1 MTAWTDRL
9 LEIDLSARTSRIM
22 PVTAA
27 IKHDF
32 IGGKG
37 YGARLMVDRVPPGT
51 DPFSDENP
59 IMFLTGPLTG
69 TPAPAMRGCIVTRSP
84 LTGLFLDSY
93 FGGSL
98 SPEIKYAGYDG
109 IIIRGRAEY
118 PSYIW
123 IHDGT
128 VEIRDARPI
137 WGTDTLEANRRIKQE
152 LTDETVKIATIG
164 PAGENRVLFSLVC
177 CEYNRQA
184 GRGGAGAVMG
194 SKNLKALA
202 VKGTGIVRVHD
213 PEGFEQA
220 CASALKELRQS
231 PDVEALRFGGTATS
245 VEFASE
251 AGLLPN
257 RNYQNGTFEKAA
269 DISEKGQSRHLWLGS
284 SACMGCPI
292 YCSKIGAVRT
302 GKFKGFVT
310 DIIEYESAALLGAN
324 LDISDIR
331 AVAHLTKLCDRYGI
345 DSMSCGNLIG
355 FAMEACDKN
364 LIQAPDGID
373 LTFGNVAAAEY
384 LIHAIAL
391 KQNELGILLSK
402 GVEQA
407 AREIGPESR
416 EFAVHVKRLESPA
429 WGPRGVSGMGLAY
442 MTADRGGCHQR
453 GFTVSYEL
461 AGEYHGTPVDP
472 LSPENKARMVMELQN
487 YSAGTDTLVK
497 CDFGSFG
504 IADTTYARLLSTA
517 TGKAFDPSDLRL
529 TGERIWN
536 LVRKFNLENGT
547 SGRQDTLP
555 PRFVREPLP
564 DGPAKGHRIS
574 QADMDRMKQEYYR
587 LRGWTSDGV
596 PMEQTLSRLGLTT
609 KKTGS

>member
-27 IKHDF
+27 MKHGF

-37 YGARLMVDRVPPGT
+37 YGARLMVDRAPPGT

-109 IIIRGRAEY
+109 IIITGRAEY

-137 WGTDTLEANRRIKQE
+137 WGTDTLEANRLIKQE
-152 LTDETVKIATIG
+152 LADETVKIATIG

-220 CASALKELRQS
+220 CASALMELRQS

-269 DISEKGQSRHLWLGS
+269 ALSEKGQSRHLWLGS

-355 FAMEACDKN
+355 FAMEACDRQ
-364 LIQAPDGID
+364 LIKAPDGID

-391 KQNELGILLSK
+391 KQNDLGILLSK

-442 MTADRGGCHQR
+442 MTGDRGGCHQR

-461 AGEYHGTPVDP
+461 AGEYQGTPIDP

-504 IADTTYARLLSTA
+504 IADTTYARMLSTA
-517 TGKAFDPSDLRL
+517 TGRAFDPSDLRL
-529 TGERIWN
+529 AGERIWN

-555 PRFVREPLP
+555 LRFVREPLP